1 MKNKINVLVIED
13 NEYYGNLLANAIQ
26 NSLNPF
32 LERGDF
38 QLVLHTFTNAA
49 EYIRKVESG
58 KIKCDYNAVFVDYYL
73 GEGIN
78 ADYVVETL
86 RKQSCDAM
94 IVLLSQSKEVKEH
107 YDFVNYNYFVVKDRF
122 APSLCGLYL
131 QQYIEDKYSVS
142 LNK

>member
-13 NEYYGNLLANAIQ
+13 NEYYGNLLANAIH
-26 NSLNPF
+26 NSINPF

-38 QLVLHTFTNAA
+38 QLVLHTFTNAS

-58 KIKCDYNAVFVDYYL
+58 KIKCDYNAVFIDYFL
-73 GEGIN
+73 GEGVN
-78 ADYVVETL
+78 ADDVIDTL
-86 RKQSCDAM
+86 KKKSCDAM
-94 IVLLSQSKEVKEH
+94 IVLLSQSKDLKEK

-142 LNK
+142 LDQ

>member
-13 NEYYGNLLANAIQ
+13 NEYYGNLLANAIH
-26 NSLNPF
+26 NSINPF

-38 QLVLHTFTNAA
+38 QLVLHTFTNAS
-49 EYIRKVESG
+49 EYIRKVESE
-58 KIKCDYNAVFVDYYL
+58 KIKCDYNAVFIDYFL
-73 GEGIN
+73 GEGVN
-78 ADYVVETL
+78 ADDVIDTL
-86 RKQSCDAM
+86 KKKSCDAM
-94 IVLLSQSKEVKEH
+94 IVLLSQSKDLKEK

-142 LNK
+142 LDQ

>member
-1 MKNKINVLVIED
+1 MCSSDL
-13 NEYYGNLLANAIQ
+13 EYYGNLLANAIH
-26 NSLNPF
+26 NSINPF

-38 QLVLHTFTNAA
+38 QLVLHTFTNAS

-58 KIKCDYNAVFVDYYL
+58 KIKCDYNAVFIDYFL
-73 GEGIN
+73 GEGVN
-78 ADYVVETL
+78 ADDVIDTL
-86 RKQSCDAM
+86 KKKSCDAM
-94 IVLLSQSKEVKEH
+94 IVLLSQSKDLKEK

-142 LNK
+142 LDQ

>member
-26 NSLNPF
+26 NSINPF

-38 QLVLHTFTNAA
+38 QLVIHTFTNAA

-58 KIKCDYNAVFVDYYL
+58 KIKCDYNAVFIDYFL
-73 GEGIN
+73 GEGIS
-78 ADYVVETL
+78 ADDVINTL
-86 RKQSCDAM
+86 KKQSCNAM
-94 IVLLSQSKEVKEH
+94 IVLMSHSKDVKEK
-107 YDFVNYNYFVVKDRF
+107 YDFINYNYFVVKDRF

-142 LNK
+142 LDQ

>member
-13 NEYYGNLLANAIQ
+13 NEYYSNLLANAIQ
-26 NSLNPF
+26 QSLNPF
-32 LERGDF
+32 LETGNF

-49 EYIRKVESG
+49 EYINKVESG
-58 KIKCDYNAVFVDYYL
+58 KIKCDYNAIFIDYFL

-78 ADYVVETL
+78 ADFVVRAL
-86 RKQSCDAM
+86 KKQSCDAM
-94 IVLLSQSKEVKEH
+94 IVLLSQSREAKEKSES
-107 YDFVNYNYFVVKDRF
+107 FNYNYFVVKDKF

-142 LNK
+142 LDR